1 MKIVVFAAMWVNII
15 ERVWKFT
22 KKEIL
27 NAQYYDSPALFHQA
41 INTFFQNINSNHK
54 KQLQKLLTLNF
65 QFFENTITHSYA
77 A

>member
-1 MKIVVFAAMWVNII
+1 METCLDGKGRFP
-15 ERVWKFT
+15 

-27 NAQYYDSPALFHQA
+27 NAQYHDSPALFHQA
-41 INTFFQNINSNHK
+41 INTFFQNININHK
-54 KQLQKLLTLNF
+54 KQLEKLLTLNF